1 MELKRLNRNQKNGKT
16 RLYKRKS
23 RAHTYILRGVL
34 VFFTLLLLLIAT
46 VFAAVA
52 VIAHGPSETVRN
64 TLVLSAMQ
72 ASATKWVPGLF
83 LDDAVVQGILDESSK
98 VNKEVISFDD
108 YKNTYTDENI
118 QNGTNNSNGTQ
129 SGETDEWADA
139 KNGMKLITFVQPSFK
154 AYMLLV
160 RDPSRIYVGT
170 SSDFTDPSVEGVDIY
185 GIVRKEGC
193 IAAINGGE
201 FSDPGGVGTGN
212 TPIGVTYS
220 KGKCVWTQATS
231 KTFVGIDKN
240 NKLVAFNDITKAQ
253 ADEIGIRDGV
263 CFQTTATENVLITN
277 DGNEIT
283 VHRLDGDNARSQ
295 RTAIGQRADGTIIFL
310 VTDGRTTSNPGAT
323 YNDVIEIMVKYG
335 AVTAAMLDGGS
346 SSMLYYEKFY
356 EVYSDQYDYDKLD
369 QFQKRGLVNQ
379 YKAFTVPR
387 QIPTFF
393 CIAPER

>member
-1 MELKRLNRNQKNGKT
+1 MLFT
-16 RLYKRKS
+16 V
-23 RAHTYILRGVL
+23 IVL
-34 VFFTLLLLLIAT
+34 LVGA

-83 LDDAVVQGILDESSK
+83 LDDAVVNGILEDSSK
-98 VNKEVISFDD
+98 VNREVISFDD
-108 YKNTYTDENI
+108 YENSYTDEKGPGNTPG
-118 QNGTNNSNGTQ
+118 QNTTNKK
-129 SGETDEWADA
+129 DEWADA
-139 KNGMKLITFVQPSFK
+139 KNGMKLITFSMPNFK

-160 RDPSRIYVGT
+160 RDPSRLYIGT
-170 SSDFTDPSVEGVDIY
+170 SSDFTNPAVEGVDVY
-185 GIVRKEGC
+185 GIVKREGC

-212 TPIGVTYS
+212 TPIGLTYS
-220 KGKCVWTQATS
+220 KGACVWTQATN
-231 KTFVGIDKN
+231 KTFIGLDKD
-240 NKLVAFNDITKAQ
+240 NKLIVAEDMTKAR
-253 ADEIGIRDGV
+253 ADELGIRDGV
-263 CFQTTATENVLITN
+263 CFQTTSTENVLISN
-277 DGNEIT
+277 NGAEIT

-295 RTAIGQRADGTIIFL
+295 RTAIGQRADGTLILL
-310 VTDGRTTSNPGAT
+310 VTDGRTTSSPGAT
-323 YNDVIEIMVKYG
+323 YNDVIEILVKYG
-335 AVTAAMLDGGS
+335 AVTAGMLDGGS

-356 EVYSDQYDYDKLD
+356 DVYPDKFNYDKLD

-393 CIAPER
+393 CIAPEN

>member
-1 MELKRLNRNQKNGKT
+1 MELKRINRKNKNGKT

-23 RAHTYILRGVL
+23 RAHSYILR
-34 VFFTLLLLLIAT
+34 TLLVLATVILLLVAT
-46 VFAAVA
+46 VFSAVA

-83 LDDAVVQGILDESSK
+83 LDKAVVDGILEDSSK

-108 YKNTYTDENI
+108 YSNSYTDEKNP
-118 QNGTNNSNGTQ
+118 GTDKGQAGTDKQ
-129 SGETDEWADA
+129 DEWADA
-139 KNGMKLITFVQPSFK
+139 KNGMKLITFAMPSFK

-170 SSDFTDPSVEGVDIY
+170 SSDFTNPAVEGVDIY
-185 GIVRKEGC
+185 GIVKKEGC

-212 TPIGVTYS
+212 TPIGITYS
-220 KGKCVWTQATS
+220 KGKCVWTQSTS
-231 KTFVGIDKN
+231 KTFIGIDKN
-240 NKLVAFNDITKAQ
+240 NKLQVFKDITKAQ
-253 ADEIGIRDGV
+253 ADELGIRDGV
-263 CFQTTATENVLITN
+263 CFQTGGTENVLISN
-277 DGNEIT
+277 DGSEIT

-295 RTAIGQRADGTIIFL
+295 RTAIGQRADGTIILL

-335 AVTAAMLDGGS
+335 AVTAGMLDGGS

-356 EVYSDQYDYDKLD
+356 EVYPDQFKYDQLD

-393 CIAPER
+393 CIAPEN